1 MRQPRTRMNDIPI
14 KEKTNA
20 ENNKKDRELVRQV
33 KQGYQPAF
41 TELISRYQKNIFKL
55 AYGFFQDKD
64 DAMEIVQETFIR
76 LYEKLDGFDEN
87 NEKTLFKNWVNR
99 VAYNL
104 CIDYYRKFKK
114 KKADMREIYEFNRDS
129 KSLTTRKEDQLD
141 HESFRDNIKKS
152 VMLLPKK
159 QQKVFILKHYSG
171 LKHHE
176 ISSML
181 NLSVGTIK
189 ALYHRS
195 IKNLK
200 KYMVDVNIG

>member
-1 MRQPRTRMNDIPI
+1 MSDINNFQEKADAVT
-14 KEKTNA
+14 KEEA
-20 ENNKKDRELVRQV
+20 ILIRLV
-33 KQGYQPAF
+33 KEGNQPAF
-41 TELISRYQKNIFKL
+41 TKLIAMYQKQVFRL

-76 LYEKLDGFDEN
+76 VYQKMDTFDDSGDAVQFR
-87 NEKTLFKNWVNR
+87 KWVHR

-114 KKADMREIYEFNRDS
+114 QRADMKTIYQHDEESRSITNRPEDHLD
-129 KSLTTRKEDQLD
+129 KSRFQDTLK
-141 HESFRDNIKKS
+141 NS
-152 VMLLPKK
+152 VMRLPKS
-159 QQKVFILKHYSG
+159 QKTVFLLKHYNG

-181 NLSVGTIK
+181 DLSVGTIK
-189 ALYHRS
+189 SLYHRS

-200 KYMVDVNIG
+200 KYLVGSHVPVGLE

>member
-1 MRQPRTRMNDIPI
+1 MRMNDLPI
-14 KEKTNA
+14 KEITNA
-20 ENNKKDRELVRQV
+20 ENNKKDRELVQEV
-33 KQGYQPAF
+33 KQGCQSSF

-76 LYEKLDGFDEN
+76 IYEKLDRFDEN
-87 NEKTLFKNWVNR
+87 NEQTLFKNWVNR

-114 KKADMREIYEFNRDS
+114 KKADMKELYEFERDS
-129 KSLTTRKEDQLD
+129 KALTTRQEDQLD

-152 VMLLPKK
+152 VMQLPKK
-159 QQKVFILKHYSG
+159 QQMVFVLKHYQG
-171 LKHHE
+171 LKHQE
-176 ISSML
+176 ISIML

-200 KYMVDVNIG
+200 KCLVDAGIG

>member
-1 MRQPRTRMNDIPI
+1 MNDILI
-14 KEKTNA
+14 EEITNA
-20 ENNKKDRELVRQV
+20 DNNKEDRELVRQV
-33 KQGYQPAF
+33 KQGCQSAF
-41 TELISRYQKNIFKL
+41 TELISRYQKYIFKL

-87 NEKTLFKNWVNR
+87 NEKNLFKNWVTR

-114 KKADMREIYEFNRDS
+114 KKADMKEIYEFNRDS
-129 KSLTTRKEDQLD
+129 KTPTTRQEDQLD
-141 HESFRDNIKKS
+141 HENFRDNIKKS

-159 QQKVFILKHYSG
+159 QQTVFVLKHYQG
-171 LKHHE
+171 LKHQE

-200 KYMVDVNIG
+200 KCLVGTGIG

>member
-1 MRQPRTRMNDIPI
+1 MRMNDIPI
-14 KEKTNA
+14 KEITNA

-33 KQGYQPAF
+33 KQGCQSAF
-41 TELISRYQKNIFKL
+41 TELISRYQKNIFKV

-76 LYEKLDGFDEN
+76 LYQKLDGFDEN
-87 NEKTLFKNWVNR
+87 NEKTLFKNWVHR

-104 CIDYYRKFKK
+104 CIDFYRKFKK
-114 KKADMREIYEFNRDS
+114 KKADMKELYEFNRDS
-129 KSLTTRKEDQLD
+129 KTLTIRKEDQLD
-141 HESFRDNIKKS
+141 HERFRDNLEKS
-152 VMLLPKK
+152 VMQLPKK
-159 QQKVFILKHYSG
+159 QQTVFVLKHYQG
-171 LKHHE
+171 LKHQE

-181 NLSVGTIK
+181 NLSVGTTK

-200 KYMVDVNIG
+200 KHLVGAEIG